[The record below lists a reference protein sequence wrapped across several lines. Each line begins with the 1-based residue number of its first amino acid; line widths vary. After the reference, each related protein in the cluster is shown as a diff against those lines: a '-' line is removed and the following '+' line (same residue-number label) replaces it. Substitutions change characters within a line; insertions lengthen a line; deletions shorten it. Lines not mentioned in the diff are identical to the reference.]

1 MSIFNIFGD
10 RSDSDLY
17 SDTNQEGDTDEYM
30 YRLEDDDSFT
40 PVSKSEYKS
49 MTDDLYKS
57 GYYDDISTH
66 DDTDQPKKKGW
77 FGL

>member
-1 MSIFNIFGD
+1 MSLFGLFNS
-10 RSDSDLY
+10 RNDSDLY
-17 SDTNQEGDTDEYM
+17 SDTNDDGDTDEYM

-57 GYYDDISTH
+57 GYYDDIST
-66 DDTDQPKKKGW
+66 DDDDEPKKGW
-77 FGL
+77 LGLW